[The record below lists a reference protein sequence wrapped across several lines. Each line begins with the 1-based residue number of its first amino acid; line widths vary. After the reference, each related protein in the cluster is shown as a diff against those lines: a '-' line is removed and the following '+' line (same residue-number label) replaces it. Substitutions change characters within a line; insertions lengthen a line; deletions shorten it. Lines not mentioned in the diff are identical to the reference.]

1 MPILI
6 VNYYFRGD
14 GKDEGDLRIVED
26 EEDEDSNC
34 DDKFKEAQQKLEVRI
49 TTLKIHKE
57 SFNKY

>member
-6 VNYYFRGD
+6 VNYHFRGD

-34 DDKFKEAQQKLEVRI
+34 DDKFKEAQEKLEVRI
-49 TTLKIHKE
+49 ITLKNHKE

>member
-1 MPILI
+1 M
-6 VNYYFRGD
+6 NYHFRGD

-49 TTLKIHKE
+49 TNLKIHKE
-57 SFNKY
+57 SFNKYDLM